1 MGWGGRGG
9 EGERPRREERRGGW
23 RSCPP
28 ELLSQSCPPD
38 QPCLTAGIRNGQRGE
53 GGVTTGVS
61 SFSQTPD
68 RLHCKPARPS
78 FTPRASFR
86 APEPQLHV
94 GAIPA
99 PSSRAAHPSS
109 QENLLSSQEIVSTQ
123 GVQQAALGWDQL
135 EVARVTS
142 SVSVS
147 LLPLKRPL
155 SPPCSCLLCPG
166 VP

>member
-1 MGWGGRGG
+1 MGAL
-9 EGERPRREERRGGW
+9 
-23 RSCPP
+23 PP

-38 QPCLTAGIRNGQRGE
+38 QPCLTAGIRNGQMGE

-68 RLHCKPARPS
+68 SLHCKPARPS

-99 PSSRAAHPSS
+99 PSSRAPHPSS
-109 QENLLSSQEIVSTQ
+109 QESLLSSQEIVSTQ
-123 GVQQAALGWDQL
+123 GV
-135 EVARVTS
+135 
-142 SVSVS
+142 
-147 LLPLKRPL
+147 
-155 SPPCSCLLCPG
+155 
-166 VP
+166 